1 MTGISVLFFVA
12 VPLLSAG
19 APGKDRYG
27 DPLPEGAFSR
37 LGTLRYRG
45 DPYLESVALSPDGRL
60 LALAGKHSLKV
71 VEAETGKELHRRA
84 LPSRPG
90 KRALGQ
96 EEDDSDRD
104 LFEFRSRVSEMAFLP
119 RQRGLII
126 GWHNKLVIWDFRA
139 GKERSLF

>member
-71 VEAETGKELHRRA
+71 VDAATGKERYRRA
-84 LPSRPG
+84 LLSRTS
-90 KRALGQ
+90 KRAIPQ
-96 EEDDSDRD
+96 KEDDQEQEPFGIHS
-104 LFEFRSRVSEMAFLP
+104 VSKLVFLP
-119 RQRGLII
+119 RQRGLI
-126 GWHNKLVIWDFRA
+126 
-139 GKERSLF
+139 